1 MNDPRVRKDGRCAR
15 PGCSKQRP
23 IVSATGKKRKEMIR
37 YAGAFQLERDPF
49 CSSNC
54 ARSYYGCPLDN
65 GVFTAEQIEARSEYG
80 RRGKD
85 AGPLS
90 HGRLFKDAA

>member
-1 MNDPRVRKDGRCAR
+1 MTAASMDDRVHLLHSVRKLPR
-15 PGCSKQRP
+15 SKR
-23 IVSATGKKRKEMIR
+23 AMK
-37 YAGAFQLERDPF
+37 YAGRAQLEADPF
-49 CSSNC
+49 CSSTC

-65 GVFTAEQIEARSEYG
+65 GKFNEEQIEARSEYG

-90 HGRLFKDAA
+90 RGEVAA